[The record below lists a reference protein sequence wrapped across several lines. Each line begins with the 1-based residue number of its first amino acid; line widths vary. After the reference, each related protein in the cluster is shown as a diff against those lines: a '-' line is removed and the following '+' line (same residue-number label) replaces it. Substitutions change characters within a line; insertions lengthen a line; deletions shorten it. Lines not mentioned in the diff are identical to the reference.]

1 MLAAQQQLAA
11 EDAAAQSA
19 DFLAKQPDAEVAV
32 QKELHRARAW
42 AAQAQGL
49 RDAYAQ
55 HAQETAAQLRPSG
68 KV

>member
-1 MLAAQQQLAA
+1 M
-11 EDAAAQSA
+11 S
-19 DFLAKQPDAEVAV
+19 V
-32 QKELHRARAW
+32 QELHRARAW

-49 RDAYAQ
+49 RDVAGSGGMVVVCTSHIVLQAQAYAQ